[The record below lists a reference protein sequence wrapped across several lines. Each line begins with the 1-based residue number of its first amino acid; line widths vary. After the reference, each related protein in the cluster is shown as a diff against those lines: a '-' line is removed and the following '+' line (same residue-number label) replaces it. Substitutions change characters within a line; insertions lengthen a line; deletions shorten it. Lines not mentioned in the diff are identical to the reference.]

1 MPQAQCWV
9 TDVPVLLSCLQLTAA
24 QEPLWSAA
32 AWVGI
37 TRGSAGQWGDTSGPL
52 SNLPWCPNEPNDNFK
67 DGTESCANLLT
78 GCASTGAA
86 LLNDFACD
94 KPARVVCALPEAPEC
109 GELVLL

>member
-1 MPQAQCWV
+1 LA
-9 TDVPVLLSCLQLTAA
+9 AA
-24 QEPLWSAA
+24 QQLVAKADLSGPGEALWSAA

-37 TRGSAGQWGDTSGPL
+37 TRDSAGQWGDTSGPL

-94 KPARVVCALPEAPEC
+94 KLARVVCALPEAPEC